1 MDRVGRASGAIGES
15 SPSLPP
21 RCQGDMRQ
29 SLSGAH
35 PGPATHRQRPTSG
48 DGTPRLRRR
57 QLGFCH
63 PQRRAGSR
71 FLSVTPGHGAPF
83 LSPVRSPSQQLSP
96 LPTCLSS
103 LFWGAAS
110 RSPAVCSLARLLLQA
125 FRKVA
130 DGHGC
135 HTVHLFAPAVPGPS
149 LEIILVTFQAGADW
163 GSACGSG
170 AQRELST
177 LTVPWPASHEAHSL
191 GLLCPPAPRPHLTLT

>member
-35 PGPATHRQRPTSG
+35 PGPATHRQRPTSD

-110 RSPAVCSLARLLLQA
+110 RSPAVCSLARLLLQGLSEGGRWA
-125 FRKVA
+125 WMS
-130 DGHGC
+130 HC
-135 HTVHLFAPAVPGPS
+135 PS
-149 LEIILVTFQAGADW
+149 LCPCWAR
-163 GSACGSG
+163 
-170 AQRELST
+170 AQPRDHLGHI
-177 LTVPWPASHEAHSL
+177 PGGGSL
-191 GLLCPPAPRPHLTLT
+191 GVSMWVWGTEGALHPDSPLASQP